1 MLLLF
6 DLSLFITIISDL
18 AGFEHILLFQK
29 IEGSSIP
36 SEKEWN
42 ISPKDKKNPD
52 YMLFDQSFLQE
63 MSLVE
68 GV

>member
-42 ISPKDKKNPD
+42 ISPKYKKNPD